1 VNHNANNIDST
12 CAETWFVATVAGTVE
27 YGLEA
32 LKREIEKGTVR
43 RRDLVWRQGMSDWLE
58 LDQVP
63 LLRMLAA
70 SRVDETQAEPL
81 AEPAELETMRPPA
94 ALAEPETI
102 RPPAALDEEF
112 DDETRVDDPSA
123 RLQASSSAP
132 CPVELTKVLTES
144 FDNGAQASVSKL
156 ETSAAPVALVSLES
170 PTIIDE
176 TVSDEPPRFETLPA
190 PMRFETSPAPKA
202 TIPVESTAIF
212 DGLFR
217 PKEPP
222 FESTSGSLPAPLA
235 SNLIETTANIDDL
248 LEDGDATFVLHK
260 PALPESSRPP
270 VASTTEEIRSEPAMF
285 SMPENVPPP
294 VAPTIEETRPEPAM
308 FSIGEIALRAA
319 TAPPPAAPEVR
330 IAKPTFTRPVTPLMS
345 LPLSSIRPVSERP
358 PSKAFSYKPPAR
370 PFAAKPSTRPLAAKS
385 SIPTAGDTTMLPQG
399 SDRSG
404 SAQSLASLASQAPSK
419 SRMSLAPPK
428 PVPSA
433 KPPPRSASALP
444 SPSSMAA
451 RTVPSTPAA
460 PVVPSPIIAIR
471 SPERQLEVAAADR
484 LQAHADLNRL
494 AQSTQVPAPAT
505 PAPAVA
511 SLPTVIVKLDRVAQP
526 IQVPAAATPAPAVAS
541 APAASARLDGSVAPQ
556 PSDAPDQLLDSIY
569 PSISSIQP
577 AANNWNRSRRSML
590 FVAGALSVAAAIAIV
605 VNLASPKHPRRSA
618 TATQMRMPSVQTP
631 RLEESSA
638 PAASLA
644 TQSPPTEAPTSEL
657 AQLPQAATVAS
668 NDNNNVK
675 GSSLRSPP
683 AAPERAR
690 TQQRTTRNEN
700 SVALQ
705 HEVEPKK
712 ASVDDA
718 RPRTASQRDKA
729 SSNGVESNT
738 GKSAQASG
746 QPTRGASDSVATWD
760 QGTVE
765 RRAWMSPGF

>member
-1 VNHNANNIDST
+1 MDHNANNIDST
-12 CAETWFVATVAGTVE
+12 CAETWFVATDAGTVE
-27 YGLEA
+27 FGLEA
-32 LKREIEKGTVR
+32 LKCEIEKGTVR
-43 RRDLVWRQGMSDWLE
+43 RSDLVWRQGMSDWAQ

-63 LLRMLAA
+63 LLLMLAT
-70 SRVDETQAEPL
+70 SRVDEPQAERL

-94 ALAEPETI
+94 APAEPETI

-123 RLQASSSAP
+123 RLLASSSAP
-132 CPVELTKVLTES
+132 CPVESTEVLTES
-144 FDNGAQASVSKL
+144 FGNGAPPSESKL
-156 ETSAAPVALVSLES
+156 GASAAPIALVPFES

-176 TVSDEPPRFETLPA
+176 TASDEPPRFETLPA
-190 PMRFETSPAPKA
+190 PMRFETSPAPVA
-202 TIPVESTAIF
+202 AIPVESTAIF

-217 PKEPP
+217 PKEPS
-222 FESTSGSLPAPLA
+222 FESTSDSLPAPVA
-235 SNLIETTANIDDL
+235 SNPIETTANIDDL
-248 LEDGDATFVLHK
+248 LEDGDATFVLPK

-285 SMPENVPPP
+285 SMPENAPPP
-294 VAPTIEETRPEPAM
+294 ATPTTEEIRPEPAM
-308 FSIGEIALRAA
+308 FSIGELALRAA

-330 IAKPTFTRPVTPLMS
+330 IAKPTFTLPVTPLMS

-370 PFAAKPSTRPLAAKS
+370 PFAAKPSTRPLAARS
-385 SIPTAGDTTMLPQG
+385 LIPTADDTTMLPQG
-399 SDRSG
+399 SEKSG
-404 SAQSLASLASQAPSK
+404 SAQALASLASQAPSK

-428 PVPSA
+428 PVPGA
-433 KPPPRSASALP
+433 KPAPRSASAVLP
-444 SPSSMAA
+444 PPPTAVRA
-451 RTVPSTPAA
+451 VPSTPAA

-471 SPERQLEVAAADR
+471 SPERQLEVAAAER
-484 LQAHADLNRL
+484 MQAHAELNRL
-494 AQSTQVPAPAT
+494 AQSNQVPAPAT
-505 PAPAVA
+505 PAPVVA
-511 SLPTVIVKLDRVAQP
+511 SLPTVIVKLDRVAQSN
-526 IQVPAAATPAPAVAS
+526 QVPAPATPAPVVAS
-541 APAASARLDGSVAPQ
+541 APAASARLDGSVASQ

-605 VNLASPKHPRRSA
+605 VNLASPKHPRKSA

-631 RLEESSA
+631 KLEESSA

-657 AQLPQAATVAS
+657 AQLPQAATVPS

-683 AAPERAR
+683 AAPAR

-700 SVALQ
+700 SVASQ

-729 SSNGVESNT
+729 SSNVGESNT
-738 GKSAQASG
+738 GKPAQSNG
-746 QPTRGASDSVATWD
+746 QPTRSASDSVATWD